1 MEALVV
7 ELGRFEQEPRL
18 NVYLREVVEA
28 AEERRLVGSKK
39 VVAADKGLDYVA
51 KLVARRIRKRWD
63 AFVVITGPRG
73 VGKSTLAMKLAR
85 LVAKY
90 LRKEWSPTTGLCY
103 SGRELLDFYRGAV
116 ESKERGRIV
125 VYDEGIRGLFS
136 LDSRDQEQVALI
148 RAINL
153 VREAGCVVILCIPD
167 MMSLVKSVRTR
178 AATLWLAVRNRGIAR
193 VHVRK
198 AQLHYKPE
206 VDFGFAVLPECPHLS
221 WTPFRSSDVTWKEYL
236 PRKHKNLSDFF
247 EETERKTPRPKAPEP
262 SPSDR
267 PKEAPVDTRWLH
279 IRMPSDP
286 KDRKA
291 LKETMAPWEWEA
303 FANRERVRRYRE
315 RHGRT
320 VGTKGAAPA

>member
-7 ELGRFEQEPRL
+7 EMNRYSDEPKL
-18 NVYLREVVEA
+18 NLYLREVVEA
-28 AEERRLVGSKK
+28 ADEGRLVGSKRT
-39 VVAADKGLDYVA
+39 VAAGKGLVYIA
-51 KLVARRIRKRWD
+51 KMIARRIRKRWD

-73 VGKSTLAMKLAR
+73 VGKSTLAMKLAK
-85 LVAKY
+85 LVAKF
-90 LRKEWSPTTGLCY
+90 LKKEWSPTTGLCY

-153 VREAGCVVILCIPD
+153 VREAGCVVVLCIPD

-178 AATLWLAVRNRGIAR
+178 AATLWLAVRSRGIAR

-221 WTPFRSSDVTWKEYL
+221 WGPYRSSDPVWREYL

-247 EETERKTPRPKAPEP
+247 DETERKTPKVKAVETPRP
-262 SPSDR
+262 DR
-267 PKEAPVDTRWLH
+267 PPNAPSDTRWLSM
-279 IRMPSDP
+279 RMPSDP
-286 KDRKA
+286 KERRT
-291 LKETMAPWEWEA
+291 LRESMAPWEWEA
-303 FANRERVRRYRE
+303 FTNRERVRRYRE
-315 RHGRT
+315 RHGLA
-320 VGTKGAAPA
+320 VVSPKAA